1 MFVTCYFPGQ
11 TIVAPSLYY
20 SKLTIEL
27 LLVSVTAED
36 FVAQLESAPV
46 DDLDRRDETEAQEE
60 AEQPAHLSDITGTFE
75 IKIM

>member
-1 MFVTCYFPGQ
+1 MFVACYFPGQ
-11 TIVAPSLYY
+11 TIVTPFLYY
-20 SKLTIEL
+20 SKLTVKL

-60 AEQPAHLSDITGTFE
+60 AQQPAHLSEITGTFE
-75 IKIM
+75 VKIL